1 MKIEKKV
8 LNNALR
14 ILGKVVCQT
23 SPVEVFRGVRFVGT
37 PGKVLAMATD
47 GVELVSLRIDAETE
61 GSEDFFVEYRA
72 LWEMVRTA
80 RSNRIVLEGRKVEYP
95 VLEAVPA
102 DATVA
107 ELPVE
112 FAELLVSAAPIIN
125 RNEPRAVL
133 RGVNLSKD
141 GTTVTDGKQL
151 LNLPCS
157 LTLKESITIPFPL
170 VLLAAR
176 LHDAGTLA
184 TWTNGNSR
192 LFQITIG
199 DFIWCGKAPSGNYPN
214 WKQVISADNALDYS
228 ITFHESKQVIDFLK
242 TVPDHEPYHGIEL
255 NVTPEGV
262 SVIPL
267 DYPDM
272 HLEAIAGHAGVRPR
286 AVLALNKHI
295 LVRMLALGYCTFRA
309 NSDGLIPVVAEGRYG
324 RYLAMPIRSVPR
336 KYEKSTQPKQ
346 EQKKMETTEN
356 KVVESND
363 PVPAAS
369 PLEELCCNVE
379 ELRRKLK
386 HLLDESGLLIRKV
399 KEVTLL
405 QKQKEREFVQTCR
418 RLERIKMAM
427 WQPAINQTGPYG
439 DSHPPEGELSTFP
452 HSRTG
457 KRTGGYITSVL
468 PSPCRRQGCT
478 GGA

>member
-1 MKIEKKV
+1 MGLTGHTQMKIEKKV
-8 LNNALR
+8 LNDALR
-14 ILGKVVCQT
+14 ILGKMVCQT

-37 PGKVLAMATD
+37 PGDVLAVVTD
-47 GVELVSLRIDAETE
+47 GVEQVSLRIDAEVE
-61 GSEDFFVEYRA
+61 GVVDFLVEYRM
-72 LWEMVRTA
+72 LREMVRTA
-80 RSNRIVLEGRKVEYP
+80 RGGKIELEGRKVEYP
-95 VLEAVPA
+95 AQEAVPV

-112 FAELLVSAAPIIN
+112 FTDLLASAAPIIN

-133 RGVNLSKD
+133 QGVNLSKD
-141 GTTVTDGKQL
+141 GITVTDGKQL

-170 VLLAAR
+170 ALLAAR

-184 TWTNGNSR
+184 TWTNGNSQ
-192 LFQITIG
+192 LFQIKIG

-214 WKQVISADNALDYS
+214 WKQVIPTGNALDYS
-228 ITFHESKQVIDFLK
+228 ITFHEPTQVIDFLK

-272 HLEAIAGHAGVRPR
+272 HLEAIADHAGVRPR
-286 AVLALNKHI
+286 AVLVLNKHI
-295 LVRMLALGYCTFRA
+295 LLRMLAQGYCTFRA
-309 NSDGLIPVVAEGRYG
+309 NSDGLIPVVAEGGYG
-324 RYLAMPIRSVPR
+324 RYLAMPIRSIPG

-369 PLEELCCNVE
+369 PLEELSSNVE
-379 ELRRKLK
+379 ELRSKLK
-386 HLLDESGLLIRKV
+386 HLLDESGILIRKV

-405 QKQKEREFVQTCR
+405 QKQKEREFVQTRR

-427 WQPAINQTGPYG
+427 
-439 DSHPPEGELSTFP
+439 
-452 HSRTG
+452 
-457 KRTGGYITSVL
+457 
-468 PSPCRRQGCT
+468 
-478 GGA
+478 

>member
-1 MKIEKKV
+1 MRIEKKV
-8 LNNALR
+8 LNDALR

-37 PGKVLAMATD
+37 PGDVLAMATD
-47 GVELVSLRIDAETE
+47 GEEQVSLRIDAEVE
-61 GSEDFFVEYRA
+61 GAEDFFVEYRA
-72 LWEMVRTA
+72 LREMVRTA
-80 RSNRIVLEGRKVEYP
+80 KGSRIGLTGRKVEYP
-95 VLEAVPA
+95 ALEAVPA
-102 DATVA
+102 DAIVA

-112 FAELLVSAAPIIN
+112 FAELLASAAPIIN

-133 RGVNLSKD
+133 RGVNLSND
-141 GTTVTDGKQL
+141 GITVTDGKQL

-157 LTLKESITIPFPL
+157 LTLKESITIPFPSA
-170 VLLAAR
+170 LLAAR
-176 LHDAGTLA
+176 LHDVGTLA
-184 TWTNGNSR
+184 AWTSGNSR

-199 DFIWCGKAPSGNYPN
+199 NFIWYGKAPSGNYPN
-214 WKQVISADNALDYS
+214 WKQVIPADNALDYS
-228 ITFHESKQVIDFLK
+228 ITFREPKQMIDFLK

-272 HLEAIAGHAGVRPR
+272 HLEAIADHAGVRPR
-286 AVLALNKHI
+286 AVLVLNKHI
-295 LVRMLALGYCTFRA
+295 LLRMLAQGYCTFRA
-309 NSDGLIPVVAEGRYG
+309 NSDGLIPVVAEGGYG
-324 RYLAMPIRSVPR
+324 RYLAMPIRSIPG
-336 KYEKSTQPKQ
+336 KYEKSIQPKQ

-369 PLEELCCNVE
+369 PLEELSNNVE
-379 ELRRKLK
+379 ELRSKLK
-386 HLLDESGLLIRKV
+386 HLFDESGILIRRV

-405 QKQKEREFVQTCR
+405 QKQKEREFAQTRR

-427 WQPAINQTGPYG
+427 
-439 DSHPPEGELSTFP
+439 
-452 HSRTG
+452 
-457 KRTGGYITSVL
+457 
-468 PSPCRRQGCT
+468 
-478 GGA
+478 

>member
-1 MKIEKKV
+1 MRIEKKV
-8 LNNALR
+8 LNDALR
-14 ILGKVVCQT
+14 ILGKMVCQT
-23 SPVEVFRGVRFVGT
+23 SPAEVFRGVRFVGT
-37 PGKVLAMATD
+37 PGDVLAMATD
-47 GVELVSLRIDAETE
+47 GVEQVSLRIDAEVE
-61 GSEDFFVEYRA
+61 GTEDFVVEYRT
-72 LWEMVRTA
+72 LREMVRTTKG
-80 RSNRIVLEGRKVEYP
+80 SRIELKGRNVEYP
-95 VLEAVPA
+95 ALDAVPA
-102 DATVA
+102 DAIVA

-112 FAELLVSAAPIIN
+112 FAELLASAAPIIN

-141 GTTVTDGKQL
+141 GITVTDGKQL

-157 LTLKESITIPFPL
+157 LALKESITIPFPSA
-170 VLLAAR
+170 LLAAR

-184 TWTNGNSR
+184 AWTNGNSR

-214 WKQVISADNALDYS
+214 WKQVIPADNALDYS
-228 ITFHESKQVIDFLK
+228 ITFHEPKQVIDFLK

-272 HLEAIAGHAGVRPR
+272 HLEAIADHAGVRPR

-295 LVRMLALGYCTFRA
+295 LLRMLAQGYCTFRA
-309 NSDGLIPVVAEGRYG
+309 NSDGLIPVVAEGGYG
-324 RYLAMPIRSVPR
+324 RYLAMPIRSIPG
-336 KYEKSTQPKQ
+336 KYEKSIQPKQ

-369 PLEELCCNVE
+369 PLEELSSNVE
-379 ELRRKLK
+379 ELRSKLK
-386 HLLDESGLLIRKV
+386 HLLDESGILIRKV

-405 QKQKEREFVQTCR
+405 QKQKEREFVQTRR

-427 WQPAINQTGPYG
+427 
-439 DSHPPEGELSTFP
+439 
-452 HSRTG
+452 
-457 KRTGGYITSVL
+457 
-468 PSPCRRQGCT
+468 
-478 GGA
+478 

>member
-1 MKIEKKV
+1 MRIEKKV
-8 LNNALR
+8 LNDALR
-14 ILGKVVCQT
+14 ILGKMVCQT
-23 SPVEVFRGVRFVGT
+23 SPAKVFRGVRFIGT
-37 PGKVLAMATD
+37 PGDVLAMATD
-47 GVELVSLRIDAETE
+47 SVEQVSLRIDAEVE
-61 GSEDFFVEYRA
+61 GTEDFVVEYRA
-72 LWEMVRTA
+72 LREMVRTA
-80 RSNRIVLEGRKVEYP
+80 KGSRIELKGRKVEYP
-95 VLEAVPA
+95 AQEAVPA
-102 DATVA
+102 DATVV

-112 FAELLVSAAPIIN
+112 FAELLASAAPIIN

-141 GTTVTDGKQL
+141 GITVTDGKQL

-157 LTLKESITIPFPL
+157 LALKESITIPFPSA
-170 VLLAAR
+170 LLAAR

-184 TWTNGNSR
+184 AWTSGNSR

-199 DFIWCGKAPSGNYPN
+199 DFVWCGKAPSGNYPN
-214 WKQVISADNALDYS
+214 WKQVIPADNALDYS
-228 ITFHESKQVIDFLK
+228 ITFHEPKQVIDFLK

-272 HLEAIAGHAGVRPR
+272 HLEAIADHAGVRPR
-286 AVLALNKHI
+286 AVLVLNKHI
-295 LVRMLALGYCTFRA
+295 LLRMLAQGYCTFRA
-309 NSDGLIPVVAEGRYG
+309 NSDGLIPVVAEGGYG
-324 RYLAMPIRSVPR
+324 RYLAMPIRSIPG
-336 KYEKSTQPKQ
+336 KYEKSIQPKQ

-369 PLEELCCNVE
+369 PLEELSSNVE
-379 ELRRKLK
+379 ELRSKLK
-386 HLLDESGLLIRKV
+386 HLLDESGILIRKV

-405 QKQKEREFVQTCR
+405 QKQKEREFVQTRR

-427 WQPAINQTGPYG
+427 
-439 DSHPPEGELSTFP
+439 
-452 HSRTG
+452 
-457 KRTGGYITSVL
+457 
-468 PSPCRRQGCT
+468 
-478 GGA
+478 

>member
-1 MKIEKKV
+1 MRIEKKV
-8 LNNALR
+8 LNDALR

-23 SPVEVFRGVRFVGT
+23 SPAEVFRGVRFVGT
-37 PGKVLAMATD
+37 PGDVLAMATD
-47 GVELVSLRIDAETE
+47 GVEQVSLRIDAEVE
-61 GSEDFFVEYRA
+61 GAEDLFVEYRA
-72 LWEMVRTA
+72 LREMA
-80 RSNRIVLEGRKVEYP
+80 RAARGSRIELEGRKVEYP
-95 VLEAVPA
+95 APEVVPA
-102 DATVA
+102 DATVV

-112 FAELLVSAAPIIN
+112 FAELLASAAPIIN

-141 GTTVTDGKQL
+141 GITVTDGKQL

-157 LTLKESITIPFPL
+157 LALKESITIPFPSA
-170 VLLAAR
+170 LLAAR

-184 TWTNGNSR
+184 AWTNGNSR

-214 WKQVISADNALDYS
+214 WKQVIPADNALDYS
-228 ITFHESKQVIDFLK
+228 ITFHEPKQVIDFLK

-272 HLEAIAGHAGVRPR
+272 HLEAIADHAGVRPR
-286 AVLALNKHI
+286 AVLVLNKHI
-295 LVRMLALGYCTFRA
+295 LLRMLAQGYCTFRA
-309 NSDGLIPVVAEGRYG
+309 NSDGLIPVVAEGGYG
-324 RYLAMPIRSVPR
+324 RYLAMPIRSIPG
-336 KYEKSTQPKQ
+336 KYEKSIQPKQ

-369 PLEELCCNVE
+369 PLEELSSNVE
-379 ELRRKLK
+379 ELRSKLK
-386 HLLDESGLLIRKV
+386 HLLDESGILIRKV

-405 QKQKEREFVQTCR
+405 QKQKEREFVQTRR

-427 WQPAINQTGPYG
+427 
-439 DSHPPEGELSTFP
+439 
-452 HSRTG
+452 
-457 KRTGGYITSVL
+457 
-468 PSPCRRQGCT
+468 
-478 GGA
+478 

>member
-1 MKIEKKV
+1 MRIEKKV
-8 LNNALR
+8 LNDALR
-14 ILGKVVCQT
+14 ILGKMVCQT
-23 SPVEVFRGVRFVGT
+23 SPAEVFRGVRFVGT
-37 PGKVLAMATD
+37 PGDVLAMATD
-47 GVELVSLRIDAETE
+47 GEEQVSLRIDAEVE
-61 GSEDFFVEYRA
+61 GAEDFFVEYRA
-72 LWEMVRTA
+72 LREMVRTA
-80 RSNRIVLEGRKVEYP
+80 KGSRIGLTGRKVEYP
-95 VLEAVPA
+95 ALDAVPA
-102 DATVA
+102 DAIVA

-112 FAELLVSAAPIIN
+112 FAELLASAAPIIN

-141 GTTVTDGKQL
+141 GITVTDGKQL

-157 LTLKESITIPFPL
+157 LALKESITIPFPSA
-170 VLLAAR
+170 LLAAR

-184 TWTNGNSR
+184 AWTSGNSR

-214 WKQVISADNALDYS
+214 WKQVIPADNALDYS
-228 ITFHESKQVIDFLK
+228 ITFHEPKQVIDFLK

-272 HLEAIAGHAGVRPR
+272 HLEAIADHAGVRPR
-286 AVLALNKHI
+286 AVLVLNKHI
-295 LVRMLALGYCTFRA
+295 LLRMLVQGYCTFRA
-309 NSDGLIPVVAEGRYG
+309 NSDGLIPVVAEGGYG
-324 RYLAMPIRSVPR
+324 RYLAMPIRSIPG
-336 KYEKSTQPKQ
+336 KYEKSIQPKQ

-369 PLEELCCNVE
+369 PLEELSSNVE
-379 ELRRKLK
+379 ELRSKLK

-405 QKQKEREFVQTCR
+405 QKQKEREFVQTRR

-427 WQPAINQTGPYG
+427 
-439 DSHPPEGELSTFP
+439 
-452 HSRTG
+452 
-457 KRTGGYITSVL
+457 
-468 PSPCRRQGCT
+468 
-478 GGA
+478 

>member
-1 MKIEKKV
+1 MRIEKKV
-8 LNNALR
+8 LNDALR
-14 ILGKVVCQT
+14 ILGKMVCQT
-23 SPVEVFRGVRFVGT
+23 SPAKVFRGVRFVGT
-37 PGKVLAMATD
+37 PGDVLAMATD
-47 GVELVSLRIDAETE
+47 GEEQVSLRIDAEVE
-61 GSEDFFVEYRA
+61 GAEDFFVEYRV
-72 LWEMVRTA
+72 LREMVRTA
-80 RSNRIVLEGRKVEYP
+80 KGSRIELKGRKVEYP
-95 VLEAVPA
+95 AQEVVPA
-102 DATVA
+102 DATVV
-107 ELPVE
+107 ELPE
-112 FAELLVSAAPIIN
+112 KFPELLASAAPIIN

-141 GTTVTDGKQL
+141 GITVTDGKQL

-157 LTLKESITIPFPL
+157 LASEESITIPFPL
-170 VLLAAR
+170 ALLAAR

-184 TWTNGNSR
+184 AWTSGNSR

-199 DFIWCGKAPSGNYPN
+199 NFIWYGKAPSGNYPN
-214 WKQVISADNALDYS
+214 WKQVIPADNALDYS
-228 ITFHESKQVIDFLK
+228 ITFHEPKQVIDFLK

-272 HLEAIAGHAGVRPR
+272 HLEAIADHAGVRPR
-286 AVLALNKHI
+286 AVLVLNKHI
-295 LVRMLALGYCTFRA
+295 LLRMLAQGYCTFRA
-309 NSDGLIPVVAEGRYG
+309 NSDGLIPVVAEGGYG

-336 KYEKSTQPKQ
+336 KYEKSIQPKQ

-369 PLEELCCNVE
+369 PLEELSSNVE
-379 ELRRKLK
+379 ELRSKLK
-386 HLLDESGLLIRKV
+386 HLLDESGILIRKV

-405 QKQKEREFVQTCR
+405 QKQKEREFVQTRR

-427 WQPAINQTGPYG
+427 
-439 DSHPPEGELSTFP
+439 
-452 HSRTG
+452 
-457 KRTGGYITSVL
+457 
-468 PSPCRRQGCT
+468 
-478 GGA
+478 

>member
-1 MKIEKKV
+1 MRIEKKV
-8 LNNALR
+8 LNDALR
-14 ILGKVVCQT
+14 ILGKMVCQT
-23 SPVEVFRGVRFVGT
+23 SPAEVFRGVRFVGT

-47 GVELVSLRIDAETE
+47 GVELVSLRLDAETE
-61 GSEDFFVEYRA
+61 GAEDLFVEYRA
-72 LWEMVRTA
+72 LREMA
-80 RSNRIVLEGRKVEYP
+80 RAARGSRIELEGRKVEYP
-95 VLEAVPA
+95 APEVVPA
-102 DATVA
+102 DATVV

-112 FAELLVSAAPIIN
+112 FAELLASAAPIIN

-141 GTTVTDGKQL
+141 GITVTDGKQL

-157 LTLKESITIPFPL
+157 LALKESITIPFPL
-170 VLLAAR
+170 ALLAAR

-184 TWTNGNSR
+184 AWTSGNSR

-199 DFIWCGKAPSGNYPN
+199 DFVWCGKIPSGNYPN
-214 WKQVISADNALDYS
+214 WKQVIPADNALDYS
-228 ITFHESKQVIDFLK
+228 ITFHEPKQVIDFLK

-272 HLEAIAGHAGVRPR
+272 HLEAIADHAGVRPR
-286 AVLALNKHI
+286 AVLVLNKHI
-295 LVRMLALGYCTFRA
+295 LLRMLAQGYCTFRA
-309 NSDGLIPVVAEGRYG
+309 NSDGLIPVVAEGGYG
-324 RYLAMPIRSVPR
+324 RYLAMPIRSIPG
-336 KYEKSTQPKQ
+336 KYEKSIQPKQ

-369 PLEELCCNVE
+369 PLEELSSNVE
-379 ELRRKLK
+379 ELRSKLK
-386 HLLDESGLLIRKV
+386 HLLDESGILIRKV

-405 QKQKEREFVQTCR
+405 QKQKEREFVQTRR

-427 WQPAINQTGPYG
+427 
-439 DSHPPEGELSTFP
+439 
-452 HSRTG
+452 
-457 KRTGGYITSVL
+457 
-468 PSPCRRQGCT
+468 
-478 GGA
+478 

>member
-1 MKIEKKV
+1 MSDQSGGGI
-8 LNNALR
+8 
-14 ILGKVVCQT
+14 
-23 SPVEVFRGVRFVGT
+23 
-37 PGKVLAMATD
+37 PGDVLAMATD
-47 GVELVSLRIDAETE
+47 GVEQVSLRIDAETE
-61 GSEDFFVEYRA
+61 GAEDLFVEYRA
-72 LWEMVRTA
+72 LREMA
-80 RSNRIVLEGRKVEYP
+80 RAARGSRIELEGRKVEYP
-95 VLEAVPA
+95 APEVVPA
-102 DATVA
+102 DATVV

-112 FAELLVSAAPIIN
+112 FAELLASAAPIIN

-141 GTTVTDGKQL
+141 GITVTDGKQL

-157 LTLKESITIPFPL
+157 LALKESITIPFPSA
-170 VLLAAR
+170 LLAAR

-184 TWTNGNSR
+184 AWTSGNSR

-214 WKQVISADNALDYS
+214 WKQVIPADNALDYS
-228 ITFHESKQVIDFLK
+228 ITFHEPKQVIDFLK

-267 DYPDM
+267 DYPNM
-272 HLEAIAGHAGVRPR
+272 HLEAIADHAGVRPR
-286 AVLALNKHI
+286 AVLVLNKHI
-295 LVRMLALGYCTFRA
+295 LLRMLAQGYCTFRA
-309 NSDGLIPVVAEGRYG
+309 NSDGLIPVVAEGGYG
-324 RYLAMPIRSVPR
+324 RYLAMPIRSIPG
-336 KYEKSTQPKQ
+336 KYEKSIQPKQ

-369 PLEELCCNVE
+369 PLEELSSNVE
-379 ELRRKLK
+379 ELRSKLK
-386 HLLDESGLLIRKV
+386 HLLDESGILIRKV

-405 QKQKEREFVQTCR
+405 QKQKEREFVQTRR

-427 WQPAINQTGPYG
+427 
-439 DSHPPEGELSTFP
+439 
-452 HSRTG
+452 
-457 KRTGGYITSVL
+457 
-468 PSPCRRQGCT
+468 
-478 GGA
+478 

>member
-1 MKIEKKV
+1 M
-8 LNNALR
+8 
-14 ILGKVVCQT
+14 
-23 SPVEVFRGVRFVGT
+23 
-37 PGKVLAMATD
+37 
-47 GVELVSLRIDAETE
+47 
-61 GSEDFFVEYRA
+61 
-72 LWEMVRTA
+72 
-80 RSNRIVLEGRKVEYP
+80 
-95 VLEAVPA
+95 
-102 DATVA
+102 
-107 ELPVE
+107 
-112 FAELLVSAAPIIN
+112 
-125 RNEPRAVL
+125 
-133 RGVNLSKD
+133 
-141 GTTVTDGKQL
+141 
-151 LNLPCS
+151 
-157 LTLKESITIPFPL
+157 

-379 ELRRKLK
+379 ELRSKLK

>member
-1 MKIEKKV
+1 MRIEKKV
-8 LNNALR
+8 LNDALR
-14 ILGKVVCQT
+14 ILGKMVCQT
-23 SPVEVFRGVRFVGT
+23 SPAEVFRGVRFVGT

-47 GVELVSLRIDAETE
+47 GVELVSLRLDAETE
-61 GSEDFFVEYRA
+61 GAEDLFVEYRA
-72 LWEMVRTA
+72 LREMA
-80 RSNRIVLEGRKVEYP
+80 RAARGSRIELEGRKVEYP
-95 VLEAVPA
+95 APEVVPA
-102 DATVA
+102 DATVV

-112 FAELLVSAAPIIN
+112 FAELLASAAPIIN

-141 GTTVTDGKQL
+141 GITVTDGKQL

-157 LTLKESITIPFPL
+157 LALKESITIPFPSA
-170 VLLAAR
+170 LLAAR

-184 TWTNGNSR
+184 AWTSGNSR

-199 DFIWCGKAPSGNYPN
+199 DFVWCGKIPSGNYPN
-214 WKQVISADNALDYS
+214 WKQVIPADNALDYS
-228 ITFHESKQVIDFLK
+228 ITFHEPKQVIDFLK

-272 HLEAIAGHAGVRPR
+272 HLEAIADHAGVRPR
-286 AVLALNKHI
+286 AVLVLNKHI
-295 LVRMLALGYCTFRA
+295 LLRMLAQGYCTFRA
-309 NSDGLIPVVAEGRYG
+309 NSDGLIPVVAEGGYG
-324 RYLAMPIRSVPR
+324 RYLAMPIRSIPG
-336 KYEKSTQPKQ
+336 KYEKSIQPKQ

-363 PVPAAS
+363 PIPAAS
-369 PLEELCCNVE
+369 PLEELSSNVE
-379 ELRRKLK
+379 ELRSKLK
-386 HLLDESGLLIRKV
+386 HLLDESGILIRKV

-405 QKQKEREFVQTCR
+405 QKQKEREFVQTRR

-427 WQPAINQTGPYG
+427 
-439 DSHPPEGELSTFP
+439 
-452 HSRTG
+452 
-457 KRTGGYITSVL
+457 
-468 PSPCRRQGCT
+468 
-478 GGA
+478 

>member
-1 MKIEKKV
+1 MRIEKKV
-8 LNNALR
+8 LNDALR
-14 ILGKVVCQT
+14 ILGKMVCQT
-23 SPVEVFRGVRFVGT
+23 SPAEVFRGVRFVGT
-37 PGKVLAMATD
+37 PGDVLAMATD
-47 GVELVSLRIDAETE
+47 GEEQVSLRIDAEVE
-61 GSEDFFVEYRA
+61 GAEEFFVEYRA
-72 LWEMVRTA
+72 LREMVRTA
-80 RSNRIVLEGRKVEYP
+80 KGSRIELKGRKVEY
-95 VLEAVPA
+95 LAQEAVPA
-102 DATVA
+102 DATVV
-107 ELPVE
+107 ELSVE
-112 FAELLVSAAPIIN
+112 FAELLASAAPIIN

-141 GTTVTDGKQL
+141 GITVTDGKQL

-157 LTLKESITIPFPL
+157 LALKESITIPFPSA
-170 VLLAAR
+170 LLAAR
-176 LHDAGTLA
+176 LHDAGILVA
-184 TWTNGNSR
+184 WTSGNSR

-214 WKQVISADNALDYS
+214 WKQVIPADNALDYS
-228 ITFHESKQVIDFLK
+228 ITFHEPKQVIDFLK

-272 HLEAIAGHAGVRPR
+272 HLEAIADHAGVRPR
-286 AVLALNKHI
+286 AVLVLNKHI
-295 LVRMLALGYCTFRA
+295 LLRMLAQGYCTFRA
-309 NSDGLIPVVAEGRYG
+309 NSGGLIPVVAEGGYG
-324 RYLAMPIRSVPR
+324 RYLAMPIRSIPG
-336 KYEKSTQPKQ
+336 KYEKSIQPKQ

-369 PLEELCCNVE
+369 PLEELSSNVE
-379 ELRRKLK
+379 ELRSKLK

-405 QKQKEREFVQTCR
+405 QKQKEREFVQTRR

-427 WQPAINQTGPYG
+427 
-439 DSHPPEGELSTFP
+439 
-452 HSRTG
+452 
-457 KRTGGYITSVL
+457 
-468 PSPCRRQGCT
+468 
-478 GGA
+478 

>member
-1 MKIEKKV
+1 MRIEKKV
-8 LNNALR
+8 LNDALR

-23 SPVEVFRGVRFVGT
+23 SPAEVFRGVRFVGI
-37 PGKVLAMATD
+37 PGDVLAMATD
-47 GVELVSLRIDAETE
+47 SVEQVSLRIDAEVE
-61 GSEDFFVEYRA
+61 GTEDFVVEYRA
-72 LWEMVRTA
+72 LREMVRTA
-80 RSNRIVLEGRKVEYP
+80 KGSRIELKGRKVEYP
-95 VLEAVPA
+95 ALEAVPA
-102 DATVA
+102 DATVV
-107 ELPVE
+107 ELSVE
-112 FAELLVSAAPIIN
+112 FAELLASAAPIIN

-141 GTTVTDGKQL
+141 GITVTDGKQL

-157 LTLKESITIPFPL
+157 LALKESITIPFPSA
-170 VLLAAR
+170 LLAAR

-184 TWTNGNSR
+184 AWTNGNSR

-214 WKQVISADNALDYS
+214 WKQVIPADNALDYS
-228 ITFHESKQVIDFLK
+228 ITFHEPKQVIDFLK

-272 HLEAIAGHAGVRPR
+272 HLEAIADHAGVRPR
-286 AVLALNKHI
+286 AVLVLNKHI
-295 LVRMLALGYCTFRA
+295 LLRMLAQGYCTFRA
-309 NSDGLIPVVAEGRYG
+309 NSDGLIPVVAEGGYG
-324 RYLAMPIRSVPR
+324 RYLAMPIRSIPG
-336 KYEKSTQPKQ
+336 KYEKSIQPKQ

-369 PLEELCCNVE
+369 PLEELSSNVE
-379 ELRRKLK
+379 ELRSKLK
-386 HLLDESGLLIRKV
+386 HLLDESGILIRKV

-405 QKQKEREFVQTCR
+405 QKQKEREFVQTRR

-427 WQPAINQTGPYG
+427 
-439 DSHPPEGELSTFP
+439 
-452 HSRTG
+452 
-457 KRTGGYITSVL
+457 
-468 PSPCRRQGCT
+468 
-478 GGA
+478 

>member
-1 MKIEKKV
+1 MRIEKKV
-8 LNNALR
+8 LNDALR
-14 ILGKVVCQT
+14 ILGKMVCQT
-23 SPVEVFRGVRFVGT
+23 SPAEVFRGVRFVGT

-47 GVELVSLRIDAETE
+47 GVELVSLRLDAETE
-61 GSEDFFVEYRA
+61 GAEDLFVEYRA
-72 LWEMVRTA
+72 LREMA
-80 RSNRIVLEGRKVEYP
+80 RAARGSRIELEGRKVEYP
-95 VLEAVPA
+95 APEVVPA
-102 DATVA
+102 DATVV

-112 FAELLVSAAPIIN
+112 FAELLASAAPIIN

-141 GTTVTDGKQL
+141 GITVTDGKQL
-151 LNLPCS
+151 LNLLCS
-157 LTLKESITIPFPL
+157 LALKESITIPFPL
-170 VLLAAR
+170 ALLAAR

-184 TWTNGNSR
+184 AWTNGNSR

-214 WKQVISADNALDYS
+214 WKQVIPADNALDYS
-228 ITFHESKQVIDFLK
+228 ITFHEPKQVIDFLK

-272 HLEAIAGHAGVRPR
+272 HLEAIADHAGVRPR
-286 AVLALNKHI
+286 AVLVLNKHI
-295 LVRMLALGYCTFRA
+295 LLRMLAQGYCTFRA
-309 NSDGLIPVVAEGRYG
+309 NSDGLIPVVAEGGYG
-324 RYLAMPIRSVPR
+324 RYLAMPIRSIPG
-336 KYEKSTQPKQ
+336 KYEKSIQPKQ

-369 PLEELCCNVE
+369 PLEELSSNVE
-379 ELRRKLK
+379 ELRSKLK
-386 HLLDESGLLIRKV
+386 HLLDESGILIRKV

-405 QKQKEREFVQTCR
+405 QKQKEREFVQTRR

-427 WQPAINQTGPYG
+427 
-439 DSHPPEGELSTFP
+439 
-452 HSRTG
+452 
-457 KRTGGYITSVL
+457 
-468 PSPCRRQGCT
+468 
-478 GGA
+478 

>member
-1 MKIEKKV
+1 M
-8 LNNALR
+8 
-14 ILGKVVCQT
+14 
-23 SPVEVFRGVRFVGT
+23 
-37 PGKVLAMATD
+37 
-47 GVELVSLRIDAETE
+47 
-61 GSEDFFVEYRA
+61 
-72 LWEMVRTA
+72 
-80 RSNRIVLEGRKVEYP
+80 
-95 VLEAVPA
+95 
-102 DATVA
+102 
-107 ELPVE
+107 E
-112 FAELLVSAAPIIN
+112 FAELLASAAPIIN

-141 GTTVTDGKQL
+141 GITVTDGKQL

-157 LTLKESITIPFPL
+157 LALKESITIPFPST
-170 VLLAAR
+170 LLAAR

-184 TWTNGNSR
+184 AWTSGNSR

-214 WKQVISADNALDYS
+214 WKQVIPADNALDYS
-228 ITFHESKQVIDFLK
+228 ITFHEPKQVIDFLK

-272 HLEAIAGHAGVRPR
+272 HLEAIADHAGVRPR
-286 AVLALNKHI
+286 AVLVLNKHI
-295 LVRMLALGYCTFRA
+295 LLRMLAQGYCTFRA
-309 NSDGLIPVVAEGRYG
+309 NSDGLIPVVAEGGYG
-324 RYLAMPIRSVPR
+324 RYLAMPIRSVPG
-336 KYEKSTQPKQ
+336 KYEKSIQPKQ

-369 PLEELCCNVE
+369 PLEELSSNVE
-379 ELRRKLK
+379 ELRSKLK
-386 HLLDESGLLIRKV
+386 HLLDESGILIRKV

-405 QKQKEREFVQTCR
+405 QKQKEREFVQTRR

-427 WQPAINQTGPYG
+427 
-439 DSHPPEGELSTFP
+439 
-452 HSRTG
+452 
-457 KRTGGYITSVL
+457 
-468 PSPCRRQGCT
+468 
-478 GGA
+478 

>member
-1 MKIEKKV
+1 MRIEKKV
-8 LNNALR
+8 LNDALR
-14 ILGKVVCQT
+14 ILGKMVCQT
-23 SPVEVFRGVRFVGT
+23 SPAEVFRGVRFVGT

-47 GVELVSLRIDAETE
+47 GVELVSLRLDAETE
-61 GSEDFFVEYRA
+61 GAEDLFVEYRA
-72 LWEMVRTA
+72 LREMA
-80 RSNRIVLEGRKVEYP
+80 RAARGSRIELEGRKVEYP
-95 VLEAVPA
+95 APEVVPA
-102 DATVA
+102 DATVV

-112 FAELLVSAAPIIN
+112 FAELLASAAPIIN

-141 GTTVTDGKQL
+141 GITVTDGKQL

-157 LTLKESITIPFPL
+157 LALKESITIPFPSA
-170 VLLAAR
+170 LLAAR

-184 TWTNGNSR
+184 AWTNGNSR

-214 WKQVISADNALDYS
+214 WKQVIPADNALDYS
-228 ITFHESKQVIDFLK
+228 ITFHEPKQVIDFLK

-272 HLEAIAGHAGVRPR
+272 HLEAIADHAGVRPR
-286 AVLALNKHI
+286 AVLVLNKHI
-295 LVRMLALGYCTFRA
+295 LLRMLAQGYCTFRA
-309 NSDGLIPVVAEGRYG
+309 NSDGLIPVVAEGGYG
-324 RYLAMPIRSVPR
+324 RYLAMPIRSIPG
-336 KYEKSTQPKQ
+336 KYEKSIQPKQ

-369 PLEELCCNVE
+369 PLEELSSNVE
-379 ELRRKLK
+379 ELRSKLK
-386 HLLDESGLLIRKV
+386 HLLDESGILIRKV

-405 QKQKEREFVQTCR
+405 QKQKEREFVQTRR

-427 WQPAINQTGPYG
+427 
-439 DSHPPEGELSTFP
+439 
-452 HSRTG
+452 
-457 KRTGGYITSVL
+457 
-468 PSPCRRQGCT
+468 
-478 GGA
+478 

>member
-1 MKIEKKV
+1 MRIEKKV
-8 LNNALR
+8 LNDALR
-14 ILGKVVCQT
+14 ILGKMVCQT
-23 SPVEVFRGVRFVGT
+23 SPAEVFRGVRFVGT
-37 PGKVLAMATD
+37 PGDVLAMATD
-47 GVELVSLRIDAETE
+47 GVEQVSLRIDAEVE
-61 GSEDFFVEYRA
+61 GAEDFFVEYRA
-72 LWEMVRTA
+72 LREMA
-80 RSNRIVLEGRKVEYP
+80 RAARGSRIELKGRKVEYP
-95 VLEAVPA
+95 AQEAVPA
-102 DATVA
+102 DAAVV

-112 FAELLVSAAPIIN
+112 FAELLASAAPIIN

-141 GTTVTDGKQL
+141 GITVTDGKQL

-157 LTLKESITIPFPL
+157 LALKESITIPFPSA
-170 VLLAAR
+170 LLAAR

-184 TWTNGNSR
+184 AWTSGNSR

-214 WKQVISADNALDYS
+214 WKQVIPADNALDYS
-228 ITFHESKQVIDFLK
+228 ITFHEPKQVIDFLK

-272 HLEAIAGHAGVRPR
+272 HLEAIADHAGVRPR
-286 AVLALNKHI
+286 AVLVLNKHI
-295 LVRMLALGYCTFRA
+295 LLRMLAQGYCTFRA
-309 NSDGLIPVVAEGRYG
+309 NSDGLIPVVAEGGYG
-324 RYLAMPIRSVPR
+324 RYLAMPIRSIPG
-336 KYEKSTQPKQ
+336 KYEKSIQPKQ

-369 PLEELCCNVE
+369 PLEELSSNVE
-379 ELRRKLK
+379 ELRSKLK
-386 HLLDESGLLIRKV
+386 HLLDESGILIRKV

-405 QKQKEREFVQTCR
+405 QKQKEREFVQTRR

-427 WQPAINQTGPYG
+427 
-439 DSHPPEGELSTFP
+439 
-452 HSRTG
+452 
-457 KRTGGYITSVL
+457 
-468 PSPCRRQGCT
+468 
-478 GGA
+478 

>member
-1 MKIEKKV
+1 MRIEKKV
-8 LNNALR
+8 LNDALR
-14 ILGKVVCQT
+14 ILGKMVCQT
-23 SPVEVFRGVRFVGT
+23 SPAEVFRGVRFVGI
-37 PGKVLAMATD
+37 PGDVLAMATD
-47 GVELVSLRIDAETE
+47 SVEQVSLRIDAEVE
-61 GSEDFFVEYRA
+61 GTEDFVVEYRA
-72 LWEMVRTA
+72 LREMVRTA
-80 RSNRIVLEGRKVEYP
+80 KGSRIELKGRKVEYP
-95 VLEAVPA
+95 ALEAVPV
-102 DATVA
+102 DATVV

-112 FAELLVSAAPIIN
+112 FAELLASAAPIIN

-141 GTTVTDGKQL
+141 GITVTDGKQL

-157 LTLKESITIPFPL
+157 LALKESITIPFPSA
-170 VLLAAR
+170 LLAAR

-184 TWTNGNSR
+184 AWTSGNSR

-214 WKQVISADNALDYS
+214 WKQVIPADNALDYS
-228 ITFHESKQVIDFLK
+228 ITFHEPKQVIDFLK

-272 HLEAIAGHAGVRPR
+272 HLEAIADHAGVRPR
-286 AVLALNKHI
+286 AVLVLNKHI
-295 LVRMLALGYCTFRA
+295 LLRMLAQGYCTFRA
-309 NSDGLIPVVAEGRYG
+309 NSDGLIPVVAEGGYG
-324 RYLAMPIRSVPR
+324 RYLAMPIRSIPG
-336 KYEKSTQPKQ
+336 KYEKSIQPEQ

-369 PLEELCCNVE
+369 PLEELSSNVE
-379 ELRRKLK
+379 ELRSKLK
-386 HLLDESGLLIRKV
+386 HLLDESGILIRKV

-405 QKQKEREFVQTCR
+405 QKQKEREFVQTRR

-427 WQPAINQTGPYG
+427 
-439 DSHPPEGELSTFP
+439 
-452 HSRTG
+452 
-457 KRTGGYITSVL
+457 
-468 PSPCRRQGCT
+468 
-478 GGA
+478 

>member
-1 MKIEKKV
+1 MVPETPDSCLTAGCFVFYSLERGERNGYDPKMQTQGGKEMRIEKKV
-8 LNNALR
+8 LNDALR

-23 SPVEVFRGVRFVGT
+23 SPAEVFRGVRFVGT
-37 PGKVLAMATD
+37 PGDVLAMVTD
-47 GVELVSLRIDAETE
+47 GVELVSLRIDAEVE
-61 GSEDFFVEYRA
+61 GAEDFVVEYRA
-72 LWEMVRTA
+72 LREMVRTA
-80 RSNRIVLEGRKVEYP
+80 KGSRIELEGRKVEYP
-95 VLEAVPA
+95 APEVVPA
-102 DATVA
+102 DATVV

-112 FAELLVSAAPIIN
+112 FAELLASAAPIIN

-141 GTTVTDGKQL
+141 GITVTDGKQL

-157 LTLKESITIPFPL
+157 LALKESITIPFPSA
-170 VLLAAR
+170 LLAAR
-176 LHDAGTLA
+176 LHDAGILA
-184 TWTNGNSR
+184 AWTSGNSR

-199 DFIWCGKAPSGNYPN
+199 NFIWYGKAPSGNYPN
-214 WKQVISADNALDYS
+214 WKQVIPADNALDYS
-228 ITFHESKQVIDFLK
+228 ITFHEPKQVIDFLK

-272 HLEAIAGHAGVRPR
+272 HLEAIADHAGVRPR
-286 AVLALNKHI
+286 AVLVLNKHI
-295 LVRMLALGYCTFRA
+295 LLRMLAQGYCTFRA
-309 NSDGLIPVVAEGRYG
+309 NSDGLIPVVAEGGYG
-324 RYLAMPIRSVPR
+324 RYLAMPIRSIPG
-336 KYEKSTQPKQ
+336 KYEKSIQPKQ

-369 PLEELCCNVE
+369 PLEELSSNVE
-379 ELRRKLK
+379 ELRSKLK
-386 HLLDESGLLIRKV
+386 HLLDESGILIRKV

-405 QKQKEREFVQTCR
+405 QKQKEREFVQTRR

-427 WQPAINQTGPYG
+427 
-439 DSHPPEGELSTFP
+439 
-452 HSRTG
+452 
-457 KRTGGYITSVL
+457 
-468 PSPCRRQGCT
+468 
-478 GGA
+478 

>member
-1 MKIEKKV
+1 MRIEKKV
-8 LNNALR
+8 LNDALR
-14 ILGKVVCQT
+14 ILGKMVCQT
-23 SPVEVFRGVRFVGT
+23 SPAEVFRGVRFVGT
-37 PGKVLAMATD
+37 PGDVLAMATD
-47 GVELVSLRIDAETE
+47 GEEQVSLRIDAEVE
-61 GSEDFFVEYRA
+61 GTEDFFVEYRV
-72 LWEMVRTA
+72 LREMVRTTKG
-80 RSNRIVLEGRKVEYP
+80 SRIGLTGGKVEYP
-95 VLEAVPA
+95 AQEVVPA
-102 DATVA
+102 DATIV

-112 FAELLVSAAPIIN
+112 FAELLASAAPIIN

-141 GTTVTDGKQL
+141 GITVTDGKQL

-157 LTLKESITIPFPL
+157 LALKESITIPFPSA
-170 VLLAAR
+170 LLAAR
-176 LHDAGTLA
+176 LHDAGILA
-184 TWTNGNSR
+184 AWTSGNSR

-214 WKQVISADNALDYS
+214 WKQVIPADNALDYS
-228 ITFHESKQVIDFLK
+228 ITFHEPKQVIDFLK

-272 HLEAIAGHAGVRPR
+272 HLEAIADHAGVRPR
-286 AVLALNKHI
+286 AVLVLNKHI
-295 LVRMLALGYCTFRA
+295 LLRMLAQGYCTFRA
-309 NSDGLIPVVAEGRYG
+309 NSDGLIPVVAEGGYG
-324 RYLAMPIRSVPR
+324 RYLAMPIRSIPG
-336 KYEKSTQPKQ
+336 KYEKSIQPKQ

-369 PLEELCCNVE
+369 PLEELSSNVE
-379 ELRRKLK
+379 ELRSKLK
-386 HLLDESGLLIRKV
+386 HLLDESGILIRKV

-405 QKQKEREFVQTCR
+405 QKQKEREFVQTRR

-427 WQPAINQTGPYG
+427 
-439 DSHPPEGELSTFP
+439 
-452 HSRTG
+452 
-457 KRTGGYITSVL
+457 
-468 PSPCRRQGCT
+468 
-478 GGA
+478 

>member
-1 MKIEKKV
+1 MRIEKKV
-8 LNNALR
+8 LNDALR
-14 ILGKVVCQT
+14 ILGKMVCQT
-23 SPVEVFRGVRFVGT
+23 SPAEVFRGVRFVGT
-37 PGKVLAMATD
+37 PGDVLAMATD
-47 GVELVSLRIDAETE
+47 GVEQVSLRIDAEVE
-61 GSEDFFVEYRA
+61 GAEDFFVEYRA
-72 LWEMVRTA
+72 LREMVRTA
-80 RSNRIVLEGRKVEYP
+80 KGSRIELKGRKVEYP
-95 VLEAVPA
+95 AQEAVPA
-102 DATVA
+102 DAAVV

-112 FAELLVSAAPIIN
+112 FAELLASAAPIIN

-141 GTTVTDGKQL
+141 GITVTDGKQL

-157 LTLKESITIPFPL
+157 LALKESITIPFPSA
-170 VLLAAR
+170 LLAAR

-184 TWTNGNSR
+184 AWTSGNSR

-199 DFIWCGKAPSGNYPN
+199 DFIWCGKSPSGNYPN
-214 WKQVISADNALDYS
+214 WKQVIPADNALDYS
-228 ITFHESKQVIDFLK
+228 ITFHEPKQVIDFLK

-272 HLEAIAGHAGVRPR
+272 HLEAIADHAGVRPR
-286 AVLALNKHI
+286 AVLVLNKHI
-295 LVRMLALGYCTFRA
+295 LLRMLAQGYCTFRA
-309 NSDGLIPVVAEGRYG
+309 NSDGLIPVVAEGGYG
-324 RYLAMPIRSVPR
+324 RYLAMPIRSIPG
-336 KYEKSTQPKQ
+336 KYEKSIQPKQ

-369 PLEELCCNVE
+369 PLEELSSNVE
-379 ELRRKLK
+379 ELRSKLK
-386 HLLDESGLLIRKV
+386 HLLDESGILIRKV

-405 QKQKEREFVQTCR
+405 QKQKEREFVQTRR

-427 WQPAINQTGPYG
+427 
-439 DSHPPEGELSTFP
+439 
-452 HSRTG
+452 
-457 KRTGGYITSVL
+457 
-468 PSPCRRQGCT
+468 
-478 GGA
+478 

>member
-8 LNNALR
+8 LNDALR

-37 PGKVLAMATD
+37 PGDVLAMATD
-47 GVELVSLRIDAETE
+47 GEEQVSLRIDAEVE
-61 GSEDFFVEYRA
+61 GTEDFVVEYRA
-72 LWEMVRTA
+72 LREMVRTA
-80 RSNRIVLEGRKVEYP
+80 KGSRIELKGRKVEYP
-95 VLEAVPA
+95 AQEAVPA
-102 DATVA
+102 DAAVV

-112 FAELLVSAAPIIN
+112 FAELLASAAPIIN

-141 GTTVTDGKQL
+141 GITVTDGKQL

-157 LTLKESITIPFPL
+157 LALKESITIPFPSA
-170 VLLAAR
+170 LLAAR

-184 TWTNGNSR
+184 AWTSGNSR

-214 WKQVISADNALDYS
+214 WKQVIPADNALDYS
-228 ITFHESKQVIDFLK
+228 ITFHEPKQVIDFLK

-272 HLEAIAGHAGVRPR
+272 HLEAIADHAGVRPR
-286 AVLALNKHI
+286 AVLVLNKHI
-295 LVRMLALGYCTFRA
+295 LLRMLAQGYCTFRA
-309 NSDGLIPVVAEGRYG
+309 NSDGLIPVVAEGGYG
-324 RYLAMPIRSVPR
+324 RYLAMPIRSVPK
-336 KYEKSTQPKQ
+336 KYEKSIQPKQ

-369 PLEELCCNVE
+369 PLEELSSNVE
-379 ELRRKLK
+379 ELRSKLK
-386 HLLDESGLLIRKV
+386 HLLDESGILIRKV

-405 QKQKEREFVQTCR
+405 QKQKEREFVQTRR

-427 WQPAINQTGPYG
+427 
-439 DSHPPEGELSTFP
+439 
-452 HSRTG
+452 
-457 KRTGGYITSVL
+457 
-468 PSPCRRQGCT
+468 
-478 GGA
+478 

>member
-1 MKIEKKV
+1 MRIEKKV
-8 LNNALR
+8 LNDALR
-14 ILGKVVCQT
+14 ILGKMVCQT
-23 SPVEVFRGVRFVGT
+23 SPAEVFRGVRFVGT
-37 PGKVLAMATD
+37 PGDVLAMATD
-47 GVELVSLRIDAETE
+47 GEEQVSLRIDAEVE
-61 GSEDFFVEYRA
+61 GTEDFVVEYRA
-72 LWEMVRTA
+72 LREMVRTA
-80 RSNRIVLEGRKVEYP
+80 KGSRIELKGRKVEYP
-95 VLEAVPA
+95 ALEAVPV
-102 DATVA
+102 DATVV

-112 FAELLVSAAPIIN
+112 FAELLASAAPIIN

-133 RGVNLSKD
+133 RSVNLSKD
-141 GTTVTDGKQL
+141 GITVTDGKQL

-157 LTLKESITIPFPL
+157 LALKESITIPFPSA
-170 VLLAAR
+170 LLAAR

-184 TWTNGNSR
+184 AWTSGNSR

-214 WKQVISADNALDYS
+214 WKQVIPADNALDYS
-228 ITFHESKQVIDFLK
+228 ITFHEPKQVIDFLK

-272 HLEAIAGHAGVRPR
+272 HLEAIADHAGVRPR
-286 AVLALNKHI
+286 AVLVLNKHI
-295 LVRMLALGYCTFRA
+295 LLRMLAQGYCTFRA
-309 NSDGLIPVVAEGRYG
+309 NSDGLIPVVAEGGYG
-324 RYLAMPIRSVPR
+324 RYLAMPIRSIPG
-336 KYEKSTQPKQ
+336 KYEKSIQPKQ

-369 PLEELCCNVE
+369 PLEELSSNVE
-379 ELRRKLK
+379 ELRSKLK
-386 HLLDESGLLIRKV
+386 HLLDESGILIRKV

-405 QKQKEREFVQTCR
+405 QKQKEREFVQTRR

-427 WQPAINQTGPYG
+427 
-439 DSHPPEGELSTFP
+439 
-452 HSRTG
+452 
-457 KRTGGYITSVL
+457 
-468 PSPCRRQGCT
+468 
-478 GGA
+478 